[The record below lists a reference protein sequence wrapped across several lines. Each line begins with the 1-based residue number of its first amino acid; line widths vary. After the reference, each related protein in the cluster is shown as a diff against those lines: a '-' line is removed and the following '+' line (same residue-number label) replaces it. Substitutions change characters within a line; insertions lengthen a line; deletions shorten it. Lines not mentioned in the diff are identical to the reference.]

1 MSTSESSPTH
11 LPWQPYAR
19 VDLSPMP
26 GSTLSPIQGLW
37 FWPLER
43 LKFKLM
49 MANLLFR
56 DPETLKAS
64 VDVALFA
71 LHYQEV
77 LNQGKTHTNK

>member
-1 MSTSESSPTH
+1 
-11 LPWQPYAR
+11 
-19 VDLSPMP
+19 MP
-26 GSTLSPIQGLW
+26 VSTLSLIQGLW
-37 FWPLER
+37 IWHLER
-43 LKFKLM
+43 LKFKQM
-49 MANLLFR
+49 MDSLLFR